1 MARAALNPAEID
13 ARIRACLPADESG
26 DADEM
31 RLADLVHGLEAAGPS
46 LEHATAILRAIGA
59 APPFT
64 HFGDPGPLVHFVES
78 VPGYEH
84 DLYRAARATPTAHL
98 LWMLRRRVNAGDVE
112 SLAIIREYAVS
123 EDVPGQLRER
133 AKSFLAP

>member
-1 MARAALNPAEID
+1 MPRTAFTPADIE
-13 ARIRACLPADESG
+13 ARIRESLPADEGG

-31 RLADLVHGLEAAGPS
+31 RLAELVHELEAAGPS
-46 LEHATAILRAIGA
+46 LEQATAILRAIGA

-98 LWMLRRRVNAGDVE
+98 LWMLQRRANAGDAE

-123 EDVPGQLRER
+123 EDMPGQLRER
-133 AKSFLAP
+133 AESFLAR

>member
-1 MARAALNPAEID
+1 MAETALTRADIE
-13 ARIRACLPADESG
+13 ARIRESLPPDESE

-31 RLADLVHGLEAAGPS
+31 RLADLVHELEAAGPS

-64 HFGDPGPLVHFVES
+64 HFGDPGPLVHFIES

-112 SLAIIREYAVS
+112 SLAIIREYAAS
-123 EDVPGQLRER
+123 EDVPGRLRER
-133 AKSFLAP
+133 AASFLAP